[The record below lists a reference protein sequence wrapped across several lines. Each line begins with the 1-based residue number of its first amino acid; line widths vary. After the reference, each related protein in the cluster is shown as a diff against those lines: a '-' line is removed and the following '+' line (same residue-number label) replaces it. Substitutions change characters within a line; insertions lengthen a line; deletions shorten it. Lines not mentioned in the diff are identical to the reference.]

1 MNRRLVYFLAAIA
14 LAAALL
20 AGIAILTA
28 ERDII
33 PTALRFESA
42 GIPKSVDI

>member
-1 MNRRLVYFLAAIA
+1 MMNRRLVYFLAASA
-14 LAAALL
+14 VVAGLL

-33 PTALRFESA
+33 LFEGVNGPRDRSL
-42 GIPKSVDI
+42 V